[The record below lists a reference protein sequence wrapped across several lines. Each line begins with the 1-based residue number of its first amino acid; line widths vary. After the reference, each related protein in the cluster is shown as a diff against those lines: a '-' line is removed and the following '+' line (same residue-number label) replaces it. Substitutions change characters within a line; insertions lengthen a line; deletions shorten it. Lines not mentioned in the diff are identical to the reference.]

1 MHKPGMPAQ
10 GEKGE
15 GMKFGEYECLS
26 IDLGSF
32 YTDGGAMFGV
42 VPKTLWEK
50 KIPPDE
56 MNRIPMRAVSLLIKG
71 KGRNIL
77 VDTGYGTKLS
87 EKSKKIYGITSCPD
101 MEASLS
107 KHGLTGNDI
116 TDVFITHLHFD
127 HTGGATCIKG
137 NQTIPSFPNAVYYIQ
152 KDQWEAAIHPN
163 IRDKSSFIDDNY
175 LPLEKKGLLR
185 LTDGPEKL
193 FPGIETIVTQGHT
206 PGQQHLLI
214 KGDRIKDQESLFF
227 CADLIPTAAHI
238 PIAWNMAY
246 DLDPLAIMQEKTK
259 LLKRAIKEN
268 WILFFEHDPYITAAR
283 ITEKNKK
290 ITLSEKIII

>member
-1 MHKPGMPAQ
+1 MHKSGMPSQ
-10 GEKGE
+10 DDKGK
-15 GMKFGEYECLS
+15 GMKFGEYECMS
-26 IDLGSF
+26 IDLGNF

-42 VPKTLWEK
+42 VPKTLWAE

-56 MNRIPMRAVSLLIKG
+56 LNRIPMRVVSLLIKG
-71 KGRNIL
+71 KGHNIL

-87 EKSKKIYGITSCPD
+87 EKLNKIYGITSCPD
-101 MEASLS
+101 IDLSLS
-107 KHGLTGNDI
+107 NHGLTSKDI

-127 HTGGATCIKG
+127 HTGGSTHIK
-137 NQTIPSFPNAVYYIQ
+137 NNKPVPSFPNAVYYIQ
-152 KDQWEAAIHPN
+152 EEQWEAAIHPN
-163 IRDKSSFIDDNY
+163 IRDKSSYISDNY
-175 LPLEKKGLLR
+175 LPLKKNGLLK
-185 LTDGPEKL
+185 LTNGHENL

-214 KGDRIKDQESLFF
+214 KGDPIKNQESLFF

-238 PIAWNMAY
+238 PIAWHMAY
-246 DLDPLAIMQEKTK
+246 DLNPLTIMQEKADF
-259 LLKRAIKEN
+259 LKRAIREN

-290 ITLSEKIII
+290 IILSETITI

>member
-1 MHKPGMPAQ
+1 MR
-10 GEKGE
+10 
-15 GMKFGEYECLS
+15 FGEYDCLS
-26 IDLGSF
+26 VDLGGF

-50 KIPPDE
+50 KIPPDKE
-56 MNRIPMRAVSLLIKG
+56 NRIPMRAVSLLIKG

-87 EKSKKIYGITSCPD
+87 EKLKKNYGITGFPD
-101 MEASLS
+101 MDASLS
-107 KHGLTGNDI
+107 KHGLTSNDI

-127 HTGGATCIKG
+127 HTGGATCTRDNKVV
-137 NQTIPSFPNAVYYIQ
+137 PSFPNAVYYIHQ
-152 KDQWEAAIHPN
+152 DQWKAALQPN
-163 IRDKSSFIDDNY
+163 LRDRSSYIDDNY
-175 LPLEKKGLLR
+175 LPLENKGMLQ
-185 LTDGPEKL
+185 LTDGSENL
-193 FPGIETIVTQGHT
+193 FPGIEIIVTHGHT

-214 KGDRIKDQESLFF
+214 KGDPVGVQASLFF
-227 CADLIPTAAHI
+227 CADLMPTAAHI

-290 ITLSEKIII
+290 IILSEYITL